1 VCVPRRLR
9 RIVVCNVHSAWCV
22 KDLWMG
28 GLKIGRLSFIPLF
41 PDCRFVSQTTGK
53 ILRKR
58 VSVKDLREK
67 GCQNMKGPSPCH
79 MPYPPLLADVPA
91 IPFAGV
97 VAGVV
102 ATIVPVAHIIA
113 RIITHVV
120 ACRRPLSTPTV
131 VAQVIA
137 HRHRCRSPPPP
148 SSMSRR

>member
-1 VCVPRRLR
+1 MCVPRRPR

-67 GCQNMKGPSPCH
+67 GCQNMKGPLPHH
-79 MPYPPLLADVPA
+79 MPYSPSKE
-91 IPFAGV
+91 
-97 VAGVV
+97 
-102 ATIVPVAHIIA
+102 IVGYQPISFFCNRENLILV
-113 RIITHVV
+113 
-120 ACRRPLSTPTV
+120 RPLV
-131 VAQVIA
+131 K
-137 HRHRCRSPPPP
+137 RSPSW
-148 SSMSRR
+148 SSVSILTNSMQRGPMCSLNQ